1 MATHENPQKDV
12 WKKFE
17 ENGLTHSS
25 VHHLMAIALL
35 LKKNG
40 YARGIDVANYLDI
53 SRSSVSVTLHKLL
66 AKGYIAED
74 ANKFYQLTAAGNEIT
89 NDVLSTRRIV
99 KKFFTDVLGV
109 SEQIAE
115 EDACQIEHLLH
126 HETSLKLFK
135 FIRFMDSESMKGSD
149 LLNRF
154 RHFEHK
160 CSGDCDVCDEDC
172 FYARS
177 T

>member
-1 MATHENPQKDV
+1 MKDV

-25 VHHLMAIALL
+25 VHHLMAIAFL

-74 ANKFYQLTAAGNEIT
+74 NNKFYQLTDAGNDIT

-99 KKFFTDVLGV
+99 KKFFADILGV
-109 SEQIAE
+109 TEQLAE

-126 HETSLKLFK
+126 HETSTKLFK
-135 FIRFMDSESMKGSD
+135 FISFLNTETNNGSD
-149 LLNRF
+149 FLKRF
-154 RHFEHK
+154 YRFEHK
-160 CSGDCDVCDEDC
+160 CTVDCDVCDEDC
-172 FYARS
+172 FYAKPS
-177 T
+177 